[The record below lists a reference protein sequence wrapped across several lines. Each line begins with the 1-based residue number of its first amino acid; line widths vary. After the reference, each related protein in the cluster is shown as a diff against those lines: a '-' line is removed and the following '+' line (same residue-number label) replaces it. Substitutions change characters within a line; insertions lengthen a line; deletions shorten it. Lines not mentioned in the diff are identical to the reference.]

1 MNTEISGTLVFK
13 DYWRFALYQWRYS
26 FLILWVALIIIISL
40 VFPVE
45 TTPLIA
51 NIFTYVF
58 FPIPYLLIFFLIVLV
73 KERREYKSLNSRFHE
88 RIINV
93 SEEKIRYGIRENQ
106 RDIQWS
112 DMKKGVFFN
121 RFILLYT
128 KNNQPLIIPKHF
140 FSSSTEEKEW
150 IAFIKQHVPN

>member
-1 MNTEISGTLVFK
+1 MNTEISGKIVFK

-26 FLILWVALIIIISL
+26 FLIFWVALSIIISL
-40 VFPVE
+40 VFLVE

-51 NIFTYVF
+51 NIFTIVF

-112 DMKKGVFFN
+112 DMKKGVFFK
-121 RFILLYT
+121 RMIILYT
-128 KNNQPLIIPKHF
+128 KSNQPLMIPRHF
-140 FSSSTEEKEW
+140 FSSSTQEKEW
-150 IAFIKQHVPN
+150 IDFIKKHISN